1 MPKETR
7 RDASKLGTGS
17 RRRHNAR
24 KIAIGGA
31 RLDSR
36 LRDFRPA
43 TKSAENR
50 ERALNGRVSVFVF
63 CPPPPSPRTRTP
75 LCKRGGSLFA
85 SLLPLLY
92 RRGKGNTARR
102 TGLFKLSAALYSL
115 HFLHALC
122 LLYTLA
128 RATVFCVA
136 QRPNNDGGTLCKL
149 FNVPPFY
156 PSSLL
161 PSQGLRKFNA
171 IPFAHFLYLSPS
183 LSHLLF
189 FFLHHLTFNY
199 TFDVIYFYI
208 YYNIYLTYLFTFWIC

>member
-7 RDASKLGTGS
+7 RDASKLETGS

-36 LRDFRPA
+36 LRDFRSA

-63 CPPPPSPRTRTP
+63 CPPPPSPRTP
-75 LCKRGGSLFA
+75 LPPPCKRGGEGVCLRFSL
-85 SLLPLLY
+85 PP
-92 RRGKGNTARR
+92 GKGKHSATNGFIQAL
-102 TGLFKLSAALYSL
+102 GCPLFTPFFCTLYV
-115 HFLHALC
+115 
-122 LLYTLA
+122 YYIRW
-128 RATVFCVA
+128 RA
-136 QRPNNDGGTLCKL
+136 
-149 FNVPPFY
+149 PPFFVSHKGQTMTAARCVSSLMFHPSH

-199 TFDVIYFYI
+199 TLDVIYFYI
-208 YYNIYLTYLFTFWIC
+208 YYNIYLTDLFTF

>member
-50 ERALNGRVSVFVF
+50 ERVLNGRVSVFVF

-75 LCKRGGSLFA
+75 PVNEGGLS
-85 SLLPLLY
+85 SLLSFHLS
-92 RRGKGNTARR
+92 TAGERETQR
-102 TGLFKLSAALYSL
+102 DERVYSSSRL
-115 HFLHALC
+115 PFIHSIFLHALC

-149 FNVPPFY
+149 FNVPPFH

-161 PSQGLRKFNA
+161 PSQDLRKFNA

-208 YYNIYLTYLFTFWIC
+208 YYNIYLTYLFTF